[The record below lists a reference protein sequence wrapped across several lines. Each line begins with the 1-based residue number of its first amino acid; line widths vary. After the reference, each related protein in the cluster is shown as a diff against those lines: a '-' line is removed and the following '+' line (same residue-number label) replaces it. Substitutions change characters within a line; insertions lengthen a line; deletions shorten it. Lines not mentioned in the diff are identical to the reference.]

1 MRLTDIKKDFKR
13 NRTIYLMLLPVL
25 IFFVIFKYIPMGGII
40 MAFEK
45 FSPKMGIYGSE
56 WVGLK
61 HFKDFFASYY
71 FFRLLKNTFLLSFYD
86 FIFFFPAPI
95 IFALLLNEVSNKLF
109 KKFVQTASYL
119 PYFVALVVI
128 CGLIVDFTSSDG
140 FITNIIVRMG
150 GEKTNLLGQSKL
162 FRTIFVS
169 SNIWQ
174 NLGFHSIIYLA
185 ALSNVNQELYQAAYI
200 DGAGRWKQTWHVS
213 LPGIS
218 STIIILLILR
228 FGSLLTVGFEKII
241 LLYNPSTYDTADVI
255 SSFIYRKGLL
265 EANYSY
271 STAVGLFN
279 SVINFG
285 VLLAANTLS
294 RKYSET
300 SLF

>member
-1 MRLTDIKKDFKR
+1 MRWTDIKKDFKR
-13 NRTIYLMLLPVL
+13 NKTIYLMIFPVL
-25 IFFVIFKYIPMGGII
+25 LFFIIFKYVPMGGII
-40 MAFEK
+40 MAFQR
-45 FSPKMGIYGSE
+45 FSPKLGIYGSK
-56 WVGLK
+56 WVGFQ
-61 HFKDFFASYY
+61 HFKDFFGSYY
-71 FFRLLKNTFLLSFYD
+71 FFRLLRNTFLLSFYD
-86 FIFFFPAPI
+86 FVFFFPSPI
-95 IFALLLNEVSNKLF
+95 AFALLLNEVSNKMF
-109 KKFVQTASYL
+109 KKIVQTASYL

-128 CGLIVDFTSSDG
+128 CGLIVDFTSSNG
-140 FITNIIVRMG
+140 FITNIIVNMG
-150 GEKTNLLGQSKL
+150 GERTNLLGQAGL

-169 SNIWQ
+169 SNVWQ

-185 ALSNVNQELYQAAYI
+185 ALSNVNPELYQAAYI

-213 LPGIS
+213 IPGIS

-228 FGSLLTVGFEKII
+228 LGSLLTVGFEKII
-241 LLYNPSTYDTADVI
+241 LLYNPSTYETADVI

-279 SVINFG
+279 SVINFA
-285 VLLAANTLS
+285 VLIIANSIS